1 MINTIRKTGKMPL
14 MIALAFAAVLGIQGN
29 KAYRALADKAA
40 AQDAVTESVQRWK
53 QSYLALG
60 DAVKQWGASY
70 RPEDSVQ
77 DLVSL
82 YSVVN
87 LEKYGLQMNTD
98 SLVLNKVE
106 PETRNGMAIGLTKIC
121 LASAGSGDGA
131 ALEVSAPN
139 YQALFAGIKSLASR
153 KDIYISTITVRGA
166 KASPVANLGDFCVLM
181 RKT

>member
-1 MINTIRKTGKMPL
+1 MISL
-14 MIALAFAAVLGIQGN
+14 ALAAVLGVQGN
-29 KAYRALADKAA
+29 KAYELLTAKAT
-40 AQDAVTESVQRWK
+40 AQDAVIESVQRWK

-60 DAVKQWGASY
+60 DAVTRWSTSY
-70 RPEDSVQ
+70 RREDSVQ

-87 LEKYGLQMNTD
+87 LPQFGLQMNTD

-106 PETRNGMAIGLTKIC
+106 PEIKNGMAIGLTRIC
-121 LASAGSGDGA
+121 LASAGSGDSA

-139 YQALFAGIKSLASR
+139 YQALFAGLKSLASR
-153 KDIYISTITVRGA
+153 RDISISTITVRGA
-166 KASPVANLGDFCVLM
+166 KNTPVAYLGDFCVLM